1 MTIGSNDSFVN
12 INPPPSHPTHILG
25 SNKTSNQKCNR
36 IFKEE
41 FDYSSYILLKLLS
54 KNQKESS
61 DNKLVKNSRNEA
73 TLLTFIKQSTYV
85 TSPLSSTI
93 SKCHIRIYI
102 SATPSTADDTSWGKI
117 NYRNFLLHDVYF
129 ARRAS
134 EIHMKP

>member
-1 MTIGSNDSFVN
+1 MQQN
-12 INPPPSHPTHILG
+12 IQGGIQLFQLHI
-25 SNKTSNQKCNR
+25 TET
-36 IFKEE
+36 FK
-41 FDYSSYILLKLLS
+41 YTKIK
-54 KNQKESS
+54 KESS

-85 TSPLSSTI
+85 TSPLSSTV
-93 SKCHIRIYI
+93 SKSHIRIYI